1 MKLEPN
7 IAKIISFNI
16 INKYISIRQRI
27 YIYVTLLL
35 TLSIINFSLDLKVSK
50 FYFWTWPSLRE
61 SRGLNL
67 GLEFIISHGLDLGH
81 AA

>member
-1 MKLEPN
+1 MQSQNLTPKKSFVLMKLEPN

-16 INKYISIRQRI
+16 INKYISIGQRI

-50 FYFWTWPSLRE
+50 FYF
-61 SRGLNL
+61 
-67 GLEFIISHGLDLGH
+67 
-81 AA
+81 